1 MENKMEGIYCIEHIK
16 SKTKYYGSST
26 NVEKRIKQHKVA
38 LQKQSHCNIHLQR
51 AFNKYGIS
59 SFKFYLVEETHFN
72 DYRLLFDLEQT
83 YIDNNTDGYN
93 LSPAGGGDCISN
105 HPDNLLIREKIG
117 RSVRERN
124 SKMSKEELVEKYGN
138 PGEKNGMYGRTHSE
152 ETKRKLSERHKGN
165 TYAKGAIRSDEYKAK
180 VSKRMKGLLVG
191 DKNPFYGKKHSK
203 ETLEAISKWAK
214 ENSWIKD
221 IDPSLLPYTKHYI
234 ITYPNGET
242 KKVAGLKA
250 ISKEFNISIPAVHCT
265 IKRMTRGILP
275 TRSRSVFIG
284 HLIEEV

>member
-1 MENKMEGIYCIEHIK
+1 ML
-16 SKTKYYGSST
+16 GSRKGHGVSEAT
-26 NVEKRIKQHKVA
+26 RQKIRDKLKGRKISEEARRKRIGRKLSPEHRRKIGLA
-38 LQKQSHCNIHLQR
+38 SKGKKHS
-51 AFNKYGIS
+51 
-59 SFKFYLVEETHFN
+59 EETKRKMRGRKHTDESRRKMSEARKGKKN
-72 DYRLLFDLEQT
+72 PMYGKRLSEE
-83 YIDNNTDGYN
+83 
-93 LSPAGGGDCISN
+93 
-105 HPDNLLIREKIG
+105 HRRKIG
-117 RSVRERN
+117 RKGKLN
-124 SKMSKEELVEKYGN
+124 KNYGKHL
-138 PGEKNGMYGRTHSE
+138 PE

-265 IKRMTRGILP
+265 IKRMTQGILP